1 MILNRFTTFI
11 IIEMFPSPFVFD
23 CRVYIMASTTWLFQ
37 VIKQHP
43 LVHALLCFNA
53 TMPHY
58 IPQPTVYPRRFW
70 VYMTSYESRIGFDSN
85 RDPKSPNLILR
96 YRRTPTSTFGGV
108 FTAYTLGY
116 RCLTSGRPFGKER
129 GTLSASIQTVC
140 FYAFFFLWRKASSKG
155 INVRYEHKIKH
166 NWESVYILQMK

>member
-96 YRRTPTSTFGGV
+96 YRRTPTSTFGGGSLH
-108 FTAYTLGY
+108 THWAIDAWLQEGLLA
-116 RCLTSGRPFGKER
+116 RKEALCLLPFR
-129 GTLSASIQTVC
+129 L
-140 FYAFFFLWRKASSKG
+140 YAFMLSSFFGGKPLLK
-155 INVRYEHKIKH
+155 E
-166 NWESVYILQMK
+166 